1 MYIDNIRHI
10 FNKYNKV
17 YRSTIKMKPIDVKSS
32 RYDDFNTKHNDT
44 YPKFKVDG
52 HVRISK

>member
-1 MYIDNIRHI
+1 MYHI
-10 FNKYNKV
+10 A
-17 YRSTIKMKPIDVKSS
+17 IKMKPIDVKSS
-32 RYDDFNTKHNDT
+32 RHDDFNTEHNDT